1 MPDQSQVPDPLEFMK
16 SLWTGMGLPMPGMVA
31 PTLDVGELDKH
42 IADLRA
48 VEGWLKMNLGML
60 QMSIQALEMQRNTLA
75 AMQAMAG
82 SGGTGQQANAFAN
95 PALWP
100 WPFLQQA
107 TPAAPETAAARE
119 KPPGR

>member
-1 MPDQSQVPDPLEFMK
+1 MPDQPQVPDPLEFMK
-16 SLWTGMGLPMPGMVA
+16 SLWTGMGLPMPGMVT
-31 PTLDVGELDKH
+31 PTLDVGELDKR

-75 AMQAMAG
+75 AMQAVAG
-82 SGGTGQQANAFAN
+82 AGGADPKAHAFAN
-95 PALWP
+95 PAMWP

-107 TPAAPETAAARE
+107 ASAAPDAAKAHETPRA
-119 KPPGR
+119 K